1 MANEEKKPFEQR
13 LQRLNEIVSKIET
26 ETLSLDQS
34 MALYEE
40 GKKLILELEKE
51 LSDAKIK
58 IETIREEKDK

>member
-13 LQRLNEIVSKIET
+13 LQRLNEIVNKIET

-40 GKKLILELEKE
+40 GKKLIIDLEKE
-51 LSDAKIK
+51 LSEAKIK
-58 IETIREEKDK
+58 IETIRDGEKQ